1 MLKYEDFKTGLQI
14 RYTPTG
20 ETGFITSYTT
30 KTVFCRFW
38 SKSFIGTL
46 RTTANSEGCNPRD
59 LESLSQ
65 NIPSEIIN
73 SWLEWIK
80 NEEKN
85 AKIEL

>member
-38 SKSFIGTL
+38 DKNNLGSL
-46 RTTANSEGCNPRD
+46 RTTANSEACNPRD
-59 LESLSQ
+59 LESLLSLY
-65 NIPSEIIN
+65 IRPVPSEIIN

-80 NEEKN
+80 NEEN
-85 AKIEL
+85 KI